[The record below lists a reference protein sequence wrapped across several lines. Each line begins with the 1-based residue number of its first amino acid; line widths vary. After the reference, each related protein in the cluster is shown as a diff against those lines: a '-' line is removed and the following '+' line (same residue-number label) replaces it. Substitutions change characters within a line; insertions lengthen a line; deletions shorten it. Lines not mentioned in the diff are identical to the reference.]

1 MARANRAVET
11 KIETHKYGDKIA
23 STKKTRG
30 GEFTWSKDRCTG
42 CIRCARR
49 CPVDAIV
56 IDRQKDI
63 TKKVG
68 ISPCSQGCP
77 AGVDIP
83 RYLRYI
89 AERKYPEAVA
99 VNRERIPFPSICGYI
114 CKHPCEAECQRGQID
129 EHILIRALKRYAATH
144 DTGLWKHGFKEAT
157 PTGKRVAVI
166 GSGPAG
172 LTTAYYLKRKG
183 HAVTVFEATAEPGG
197 KMLESIPAYQL
208 PKDILKAEIQEIED
222 IGVEIKTNTKVDSAV
237 ALLEQGYDAVLVA
250 VGTGKGLPLPI
261 SGTELE
267 GVLDGDAFLQ
277 DISDGKEIKLGKRVV
292 VLGGGSAA
300 FNSALEALHHGA
312 TDVDMFGMEHQGGSV
327 SDPWAIDQALEAG
340 VNTHPWYT
348 FARVVSGNGRAEGVE
363 TSKVR
368 SFGFDKGG
376 KLFCDTIPGTEQ
388 IVAADTIIAAI
399 GGQGES
405 EQETGVLVVDREGL
419 FAAGDAVNE
428 QRSVVEAIAAG
439 RWVAISIDKYLGG
452 NGDIT
457 ETLAPPVEQEKVE
470 LLSSPKGGLPPEVRT
485 RLICRNADGTC
496 AEEELSLTEKEV
508 IKEAKRC
515 LRCDIGYPV
524 DEFEVDTL
532 TCTYCGRCVDA
543 CYWDA
548 ILAGVGYEKAAKERQ
563 EEMEETAIKYRLQD
577 RVLTILV
584 LSVAVIALGIVAVKL
599 FAS

>member
-1 MARANRAVET
+1 MAKANSALET
-11 KIETHKYGDKIA
+11 KIETHKYGAKIA
-23 STKKTRG
+23 STKKTKG

-42 CIRCARR
+42 CIRCAER

-56 IDRQKDI
+56 IDRQKDVA
-63 TKKVG
+63 KKVG
-68 ISPCSQGCP
+68 VSPCSQACP

-89 AERKYPEAVA
+89 AERKFPEAVA
-99 VNRERIPFPSICGYI
+99 VNRERIPFPSVCGYI
-114 CKHPCEAECQRGQID
+114 CVHPCEAKCQRSQID

-144 DTGLWKHGFKEAT
+144 DNGLWKKGFKEVP

-166 GSGPAG
+166 GSGPTG

-183 HAVTVFEATAEPGG
+183 HEVTVFEAAAEAGG
-197 KMLESIPAYQL
+197 KMMDSVPPYDL
-208 PKDILKAEIQEIED
+208 PKDILKAEIKEIED
-222 IGVEIKTNTKVDSAV
+222 IGVEIKTNTKVDSAA
-237 ALLEQGYDAVLVA
+237 ALLEQGFDAVLLA
-250 VGTGKGLPLPI
+250 LGTGKGLPLPI
-261 SGTELE
+261 SGTDLE
-267 GVLDGDAFLQ
+267 GVLDGDAFLK

-292 VLGGGSAA
+292 VLGGGSVA

-312 TDVDMFGMEHQGGSV
+312 SDVHMFGMEYQGGEF
-327 SDPWAIDQALEAG
+327 DPWAVDQALEEG
-340 VNTHPWYT
+340 VVTHPWYT
-348 FARVVSGNGRAEGVE
+348 FARVVSSNGKAKGVE
-363 TSKVR
+363 TLKVR
-368 SFGFDKGG
+368 SFGFDKEG
-376 KLFCDTIPGTEQ
+376 KVIYDTIPGTVEM
-388 IVAADTIIAAI
+388 VTADTIIAAI
-399 GGQGES
+399 GGQGEGK
-405 EQETGVLVVDREGL
+405 EEPGVLVADREGI

-439 RWVAISIDKYLGG
+439 RWTAISIDKYLGG
-452 NGDIT
+452 SGDIT
-457 ETLAPPVEQEKVE
+457 ETLAPPVQQEKTAP
-470 LLSSPKGGLPPEVRT
+470 LRSPKGGLSPKIPT
-485 RLICRNADGTC
+485 RLICRNEDGTC

-508 IKEAKRC
+508 VKEAKRC

-524 DEFEVDTL
+524 DEFEVDTT

-563 EEMEETAIKYRLQD
+563 EELEETAIKYRLQD

-584 LSVAVIALGIVAVKL
+584 VAVAVIALGIVAVKL

>member
-1 MARANRAVET
+1 MAKANSAPET
-11 KIETHKYGDKIA
+11 KIETHKYGAKIA
-23 STKKTRG
+23 STKKTKG

-42 CIRCARR
+42 CIRCAQR

-56 IDRQKDI
+56 VDRQKDVA
-63 TKKVG
+63 KKVG

-99 VNRERIPFPSICGYI
+99 VNRERIPFPSVCGYI
-114 CKHPCEAECQRGQID
+114 CMHPCEAKCQRSQID

-144 DTGLWKHGFKEAT
+144 DTGLWKQGFKDIP

-183 HAVTVFEATAEPGG
+183 HAVTVFEAAAEPGG
-197 KMLESIPAYQL
+197 KMMDSVPPYDL
-208 PKDILKAEIQEIED
+208 PKDVLKAEIKEIED
-222 IGVEIKTNTKVDSAV
+222 IGVEIKTNTRVDSAA

-261 SGTELE
+261 SGIELD
-267 GVLDGDAFLQ
+267 GVLDGDAFLK
-277 DISDGKEIKLGKRVV
+277 DIGDGKEVKLGKRVV
-292 VLGGGSAA
+292 VLGGGTAA
-300 FNSALEALHHGA
+300 FNAALEALHHGA
-312 TDVDMFGMEHQGGSV
+312 TDVHMFGMEHQGDSET
-327 SDPWAIDQALEAG
+327 DPWAVDQALEEG
-340 VNTHPWYT
+340 VVTHPWYT
-348 FARVVSGNGRAEGVE
+348 FARVVSSDGRAEGVE
-363 TSKVR
+363 SSKIR
-368 SFGFDKGG
+368 SFGFDKEGEF
-376 KLFCDTIPGTEQ
+376 LYDTIPGSEELIT
-388 IVAADTIIAAI
+388 ADTVIAAI
-399 GGQGES
+399 GGKGEG
-405 EQETGVLVVDREGL
+405 QDKAAALVADREGL

-439 RWVAISIDKYLGG
+439 RWAAVSIDKYLGG
-452 NGDIT
+452 SGDIT
-457 ETLAPPVEQEKVE
+457 ETLAPPVQHEKVVP
-470 LLSSPKGGLPPEVRT
+470 LRSPKGGLPPEVPT
-485 RLICRNADGTC
+485 RLICRNVDGTC
-496 AEEELSLTEKEV
+496 AEEEMSLAEKEV

-548 ILAGVGYEKAAKERQ
+548 ILAGVGYEKAAKERK
-563 EEMEETAIKYRLQD
+563 EELEETAIKYRLQD

-584 LSVAVIALGIVAVKL
+584 VSVAIIALGIVAVKL
-599 FAS
+599 LAS